1 MPVQA
6 AWAVT
11 WALLLFVV
19 IGLLF
24 VVLEF
29 AGQAIQWRLFQES
42 TP

>member
-1 MPVQA
+1 MPVRA

-29 AGQAIQWRLFQES
+29 AGQAIQWRLFQEF